1 MKANLNFY
9 DEIINIILPQTFEE
23 LKLVVCE
30 RFLMEW
36 NDVNELIYS
45 YSSNDNSAP
54 LSNEKEY
61 QTMLK
66 FTNFLPITIN
76 IEVSQKSQLFKKE
89 EKNFIGKCQD
99 QLNNIIGGIKNN
111 FNNVKDKVNNF
122 IKKEEKVEEPKVIEH
137 SRVICDGCGMKPLV
151 GVRYKCTVCKNFDY
165 CENCEKTK
173 GAAHQHPFLKIRK
186 PELAPVQIKCFVNHA

>member
-9 DEIINIILPQTFEE
+9 DEIINIILPQTYEE

-45 YSSNDNSAP
+45 FTSNGKTSP
-54 LSNEKEY
+54 LSSEQDY
-61 QTMLK
+61 QAMLQCP
-66 FTNFLPITIN
+66 NFLPVTIN

-89 EKNFIGKCQD
+89 EKNFIGKCQE

-111 FNNVKDKVNNF
+111 FNNVKDKVNNL
-122 IKKEEKVEEPKVIEH
+122 IKKEEKVEENVH
-137 SRVICDGCGMKPLV
+137 TRVICDGCGMKPIV

-173 GAAHQHPFLKIRK
+173 GEAHQHPFLKIRK
-186 PELAPVQIKCFVNHA
+186 PELAPVQIQCFVNQA

>member
-9 DEIINIILPQTFEE
+9 DEIINIILPQTYEE

-45 YSSNDNSAP
+45 FTSNGKTSP
-54 LSNEKEY
+54 LSSEQDY
-61 QTMLK
+61 QAMLQCP
-66 FTNFLPITIN
+66 NFLPVTIN

-89 EKNFIGKCQD
+89 EKNFIGKCQE

-111 FNNVKDKVNNF
+111 FNNVKDKVNNL
-122 IKKEEKVEEPKVIEH
+122 IKKEEKVEENVH
-137 SRVICDGCGMKPLV
+137 TRVICDGCGMKPIV
-151 GVRYKCTVCKNFDY
+151 GVRYKCTGCKNFDY

-173 GAAHQHPFLKIRK
+173 GEAHQHPFLKIRK
-186 PELAPVQIKCFVNHA
+186 PELAPVQIQCFVNQA